1 MIAEKLKKNK
11 ISIIAVIAVIGFAV
25 MLYSFM
31 HPQKTE
37 DPMVSPDK
45 LVEFEG
51 TELEE
56 KKDGQLV
63 WRLTADKIQIDPD
76 TQIMYFTNPKALVV
90 AEDGTQMTI
99 TSDKGIVDRQK
110 RTIKIKPP
118 VKAETDK
125 GDTLQTDGSVYYNMD
140 TRMIKGGKVVMDRH
154 DKTSLKA
161 DAFETD
167 SSLTKVTLTGHAQVT
182 KGE

>member
-76 TQIMYFTNPKALVV
+76 TQIMYFTNP
-90 AEDGTQMTI
+90 
-99 TSDKGIVDRQK
+99 R
-110 RTIKIKPP
+110 PW
-118 VKAETDK
+118 
-125 GDTLQTDGSVYYNMD
+125 
-140 TRMIKGGKVVMDRH
+140 
-154 DKTSLKA
+154 
-161 DAFETD
+161 
-167 SSLTKVTLTGHAQVT
+167 SSPKM
-182 KGE
+182 ERR